1 MINTNTNATTP
12 NVEPNAMPEDA
23 PSPVRLREESQIF
36 PSPTRIRTV
45 ASVNCQLV
53 LRNWNGSNP
62 GCQLR
67 NKNKAPMAIS
77 KIGITRDVLGFRSS
91 RSIADL
97 QPFAER
103 AASTARTFNTAGR
116 KYSPDF

>member
-12 NVEPNAMPEDA
+12 NVEPTAMPEDA
-23 PSPVRLREESQIF
+23 TSQARLREESQIF

-67 NKNKAPMAIS
+67 NKNKEPMAIS
-77 KIGITRDVLGFRSS
+77 KIGITRDVLGFRPS
-91 RSIADL
+91 RGTPHL
-97 QPFAER
+97 TL
-103 AASTARTFNTAGR
+103 STTYYAQKR
-116 KYSPDF
+116 KIVQLEAI